1 LIFVFDKKEISL
13 FSIVTTKILSMRN
26 FIWSF
31 LAFFCLI
38 SVSFSQT
45 KNIEKGSYLSTNKG
59 QKIKLNLLEDNKYE
73 LVFYSGNYEIKGD
86 SLLFASNAKAESAFD
101 LAFKNDKKAK
111 KIKVKFSDAVYYYS
125 FYVGTQTGTGD
136 VQYQRLSDIREKVN
150 PEDDKTDVD
159 FEIDRADYLYLVYE
173 EYGGKSTVSK
183 FALPKDVS
191 EVAIKYQPEVL
202 GDLKIT
208 GFFNQ
213 KTNELMISEQSGKD
227 PLVFRN
233 AKDTQPEKI
242 SKVVSLENKTITNF
256 TYPGKEPLVSDDF
269 GTDVA
274 EDSTV
279 VVADS
284 FASKKVDFRLK
295 VENSLK
301 SALAATGAT
310 KTKFLVM
317 AVDSKNAAAKADF
330 DAFIKDQE
338 TQVGY
343 NMYDVYNSEFDLF
356 NYYLA
361 TADDKKWLK
370 TNKITDTPGLI
381 VLNNSGVVLAI
392 AKSNLTEKQYQFSY
406 YDGFYKKLQ
415 RTEGLMTFS
424 KTIQNKKATDAALIT
439 AFNKVAVLE
448 IPYDYDTDYTTSDEN
463 PTEFKFVNSTVDKK
477 EITLTWKKLIEAHQ
491 KDTKP
496 NLYLVETILKE
507 IKNQGFSKQ
516 FFKEDKV
523 LNDTDFLAIDYLI
536 KHYDAID
543 AERAAFTAKEGETHI
558 IGTLN
563 TEIAA
568 ALQQNK
574 YVAENDIA
582 AEKNQDKTISVYKK
596 IIAAGK
602 GNFECYQN
610 YFAYLG
616 EVEDKDGSNTSYLKE
631 FSTYFNA
638 NLSTDKGS
646 VIEKL
651 DTMFTALDPGSD
663 YAYNG
668 WNSFK
673 EYHSNLY
680 NSAAWTVVSKPG
692 NTGFLKPAIAWSE
705 YSLIVTKNNPYYL
718 DTLAQLYYKDG
729 QKQKAIETQTLSVK
743 YLTADVAEETATEI
757 RETLSKMQNG
767 TY

>member
-1 LIFVFDKKEISL
+1 
-13 FSIVTTKILSMRN
+13 MRN

-31 LAFFCLI
+31 LMFSCLAFT
-38 SVSFSQT
+38 SFAQT
-45 KNIEKGSYLSTNKG
+45 ETNKKGTYLSTNKG

-86 SLLFASNAKAESAFD
+86 SLLFTSSAKTENAFD

-111 KIKVKFSDAVYYYS
+111 KIKVKFLDPSYYS
-125 FYVGTQTGTGD
+125 FYIGTQKGSEP
-136 VQYQRLSDIREKVN
+136 VQYQRLSDIKDKVN
-150 PEDDKTDVD
+150 LDGDKIDVE
-159 FEIDRADYLYLVYE
+159 FEIDRADYVYLVFEQYE
-173 EYGGKSTVSK
+173 GDSQLSK

-191 EVAIKYQPEVL
+191 EVTIKYQMDVL
-202 GDLKIT
+202 GDLNIS

-213 KTNELMISEQSGKD
+213 KTNELLISEQSGKN

-233 AKDTQPEKI
+233 EKDIQPEKA
-242 SKVVSLENKTITNF
+242 SKVTSLENKIIKDF

-274 EDSTV
+274 VDSTATV
-279 VVADS
+279 VDS
-284 FASKKVDFRLK
+284 FASKKIDFKLK
-295 VENSLK
+295 IENSLK
-301 SALAATGAT
+301 STLASTKAS
-310 KTKFLVM
+310 KTKFLVVT
-317 AVDSKNAAAKADF
+317 VDSKNTSAKADF
-330 DAFIKDQE
+330 DTFVKDQE

-343 NMYDVYNSEFDLF
+343 NMYDVYNPEYDLF

-370 TNKITDTPGLI
+370 TNKIKDTPSLI
-381 VLNNSGVVLAI
+381 VLNNNGDILAT
-392 AKSNLTEKQYQFSY
+392 AKSNLTDKQYQFNY

-415 RTEGLMTFS
+415 RTDGL
-424 KTIQNKKATDAALIT
+424 L
-439 AFNKVAVLE
+439 AFNKTIKNKKTIDTDLVMAFNKIAVLE
-448 IPYDYDTDYTTSDEN
+448 IPYEYDTDYTVEADEKS
-463 PTEFKFVNSTVDKK
+463 TEFKLVNNAAVDKK
-477 EITLTWKKLIEAHQ
+477 ELAQTWKKLIEAHQ

-496 NLYLVETILKE
+496 NMYLVETILKE

-543 AERAAFTAKEGETHI
+543 AERLAFTAKEGETHL
-558 IGTLN
+558 IGSLN
-563 TEIAA
+563 TEISG

-574 YVAENDIA
+574 YVTENDIA
-582 AEKNQDKTISVYKK
+582 ADKNQSKTIAVYKK
-596 IIAAGK
+596 LIGVGK
-602 GNFECYQN
+602 GNFESYQN
-610 YFAYLG
+610 YFAFL
-616 EVEDKDGSNTSYLKE
+616 EEAQDKDGSNTNYLKE

-638 NLSTDKGS
+638 NLATDKGS

-651 DTMFTALDPGSD
+651 DTMFTSLDANSD

-668 WNSFK
+668 WSAFK
-673 EYHSNLY
+673 EYNSNLS
-680 NSAAWTVVSKPG
+680 NSAAWTVVSKQG
-692 NTGFLKPAIAWSE
+692 NLSFLKSAIIWSE
-705 YSLIVTKNNPYYL
+705 YSLVVTKNNPYYL

-729 QKQKAIETQTLSVK
+729 QKEKAIQTQTLAVK
-743 YLTADVAEETATEI
+743 YLSTDVEPETTTDI
-757 RETLSKMQNG
+757 KETLAKMQNG